1 MKDVFW
7 KKQNKKLKGFLQRI
21 KTESILEKAT
31 HQIVFG
37 SWFAGKKK
45 RHFHWKYRKNPKYF
59 INHCFENKRQNLQGD
74 QTPSNTFPKL
84 LCVEVAC
91 FFTNTFLITS
101 EWDTR
106 GEIFMWHGITN
117 NRNWNAAKQKLIE
130 TGKLKNGFKNVL
142 RQMEERQNT
151 K

>member
-1 MKDVFW
+1 
-7 KKQNKKLKGFLQRI
+7 
-21 KTESILEKAT
+21 
-31 HQIVFG
+31 
-37 SWFAGKKK
+37 
-45 RHFHWKYRKNPKYF
+45 
-59 INHCFENKRQNLQGD
+59 LQGD